1 MLAFLSSD
9 TPKNII
15 SALEGNG
22 ARVIPLPPFPA
33 LQAPVA
39 SHTDMLLLACGKTLF
54 VHKDYAFSSNK
65 ALLDAFD
72 KVITLDEPI
81 SSKYPN
87 DILLNIAI
95 VGDNVFANTQFASK
109 TALDFLAGQG
119 KKICHVKQ
127 GYTHCSVCAVTDN
140 AIITS
145 DAGIA
150 NTAKSVGID
159 TLLISSGHISLPGYD
174 YGFIGG
180 ASGSDRNN
188 IYFCGSLSYHPDGIS
203 IQSFCQKHGKTV
215 VELSNSPLIDIGGVL
230 LVEG

>member
-15 SALEGNG
+15 SALEEKG
-22 ARVIPLPPFPA
+22 ARVIPLPPFSA

-39 SHTDMLLLACGKTLF
+39 SHTDMLLLAYGETLF
-54 VHKDYAFSSNK
+54 IHKDYAFSSNE

-95 VGDNVFANTQFASK
+95 VGDNVFANTKFASK
-109 TALDFLAGQG
+109 IALDFLSGQG
-119 KKICHVKQ
+119 KKICHVNQ
-127 GYTHCSVCAVTDN
+127 GYAHCSICTVSDN

-145 DAGIA
+145 DVGIA
-150 NTAKSVGID
+150 DTAKSVGID

-180 ASGSDRNN
+180 ASGTDKDNV
-188 IYFCGSLSYHPDGIS
+188 YFCGSLSYHPDGTS
-203 IQSFCQKHGKTV
+203 IKSFCQKHGKTV
-215 VELSNSPLIDIGGVL
+215 VELSDSPLVDIGGIL
-230 LVEG
+230 LVE